1 MKIKIENAAIEIKGE
16 TILENIN
23 FEINDSE
30 HIAIVGRNGSGKT
43 TLLNSIIDNSMLSVG
58 IGEKEFKVTKIGNI
72 KIGYLKQIK
81 INEELTLLE
90 ELSSSYK
97 EIINIEK
104 KIKKLEKNLDN
115 EKNIKEYSDL
125 MENYKQL
132 GGYTYLKDISIMIN
146 KFGFNEEEKNKL
158 ISDFSGGEKMKIS
171 FMKLLLSTPDL
182 LILDEPTNHLDMNT
196 IEWLETYLKNYKKA
210 FIIVSH
216 DRMFLDNTVNIIY
229 DIEYGETIRYV
240 GNYTKFV
247 KLKKERQDKLEKDYE
262 YQQKEIK
269 RLNDVFLRF
278 RYKPTKASMAMSKL
292 KQIERINL
300 IDKPRKENTKTFKA
314 NTKDIL
320 KPGKKVLSVKEISFG
335 YDKVLGKLSLE
346 VERGKKIGIIGANG
360 IGKSTLLKTLCSII
374 KPIEG
379 KVTYGYNVK
388 YGYFDQNLEF
398 TTNGTIIEEFQNK
411 YPDLDN
417 EEIRKALG
425 AFLFTGLDVN
435 KELKVLSGGEK
446 VRLLLCEI
454 FYSKSNLLFLD
465 EPTNHLDMISKENLE
480 KTLKEYPETIIFV
493 SHDRYFVKQVADE
506 VIAFENN
513 NIKHYKYGYDE
524 YIEDKNNNINV
535 EVIEE
540 KVKKGIVKG
549 GKNSLTKV
557 ESQLNKLYKKLDIL
571 NKEMMKEEIYL
582 DYNKASNLQKEID
595 ELNIQIKDKEEEW
608 ESLL

>member
-30 HIAIVGRNGSGKT
+30 HIAIVGRNGAGKT

-104 KIKKLEKNLDN
+104 RIKKLEKNLDN

-132 GGYTYLKDISIMIN
+132 GGYIYLKDVSIIIN
-146 KFGFNEEEKNKL
+146 KFGFKEEEKNKL

-171 FMKLLLSTPDL
+171 FMKLLLSAPDL

-247 KLKKERQDKLEKDYE
+247 KLKQERQDKLEKDYE

-425 AFLFTGLDVN
+425 AFMFTGLDVN

-493 SHDRYFVKQVADE
+493 SHDRYFIKQVADE
-506 VIAFENN
+506 VIVFEND

-524 YIEDKNNNINV
+524 YVEDKNNKINV

-540 KVKKGIVKG
+540 KVKKEVVKSE
-549 GKNSLTKV
+549 KNSLTKV
-557 ESQLNKLYKKLDIL
+557 ESQLNKLYKRLDIL
-571 NKEMMKEEIYL
+571 NQEMMKEEIYL
-582 DYNKASNLQKEID
+582 DYNKASTLQKEID

-608 ESLL
+608 ESLI